1 MKIIGLGD
9 IHARQTIPAN
19 RIDDF
24 ASEFLRKI
32 DFVANYA
39 EDNAIQ
45 IVLLPG
51 DIFHSPIQPY
61 NLLIKMIKIM
71 RGHDFAKVKWLAVY
85 GQHDLLFHNKENKD
99 VALNVLEAAKVVT
112 ICDQEPF
119 SMNGVNIYG
128 CSYDDEI
135 PEIKT
140 DGINILMIHAMV
152 IAEKKLWKDQKDFI
166 KSSTLLR
173 KHKFDLIVCGDN
185 HKGFQ
190 DNYRNRFLINCG
202 SLMRSNIDQKNHK
215 PCFYVYDTEADISK
229 LKKIEIPI
237 KPSKEVFQNKEIKK
251 EKKVFEDKF
260 TSQFDKEH
268 EFTINFKK
276 NVIKGMKNMDKKE
289 LSIGARNV
297 IKGLFKEG

>member
-24 ASEFLRKI
+24 ASELIYKI
-32 DFVANYA
+32 EHVANYA
-39 EDNAIQ
+39 EDNGAQ
-45 IVLLPG
+45 IILLPG
-51 DIFHSPIQPY
+51 DVFHAPIQPY

-71 RGHDFAKVKWLAVY
+71 RGHDFAKIKWLAIY

-99 VALNVLEAAKVVT
+99 VALNVLEAANAVT
-112 ICDQEPF
+112 ICSHKPF
-119 SMNGVNIYG
+119 SMNNGINIYG
-128 CSYDDEI
+128 CSYGEEL
-135 PEIKT
+135 PEITT
-140 DGINILMIHAMV
+140 DGINILMIHAMI

-173 KHKFDLIVCGDN
+173 KHKFDLVVSGDN
-185 HKGFQ
+185 HKAFQ

-215 PCFYVYDTEADISK
+215 PCFYVYDTEAKISK

-237 KPSKEVFQNKEIKK
+237 KPANTVFKEQENKK
-251 EKKVFEDKF
+251 EQSIFDDEF

-276 NVIKGMKNMDKKE
+276 NVIKGMKKLSKKE
-289 LSIGARNV
+289 LNSGARGI
-297 IKGLFKEG
+297 IKELFKE